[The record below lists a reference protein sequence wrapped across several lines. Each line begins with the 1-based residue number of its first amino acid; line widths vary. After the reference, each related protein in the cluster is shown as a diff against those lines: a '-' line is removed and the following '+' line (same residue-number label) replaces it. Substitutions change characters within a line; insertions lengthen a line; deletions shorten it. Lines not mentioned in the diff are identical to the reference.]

1 MSEVMS
7 KKPELTY
14 DELKPDRE
22 FEPYQM
28 VVDDTAVSKF
38 LATIEDENPIYRNA
52 SAAKEWGYNRALAP
66 HSLAAVYARASYLK
80 NYTMPGGGILVKQDF
95 HFFRPIQ
102 IGDHLVCKAKVVER
116 FEKKG
121 RKYVV
126 IETSTSNQNR
136 ELVSRVKIEAIWPK

>member
-1 MSEVMS
+1 MSEFMV

-14 DELKPDRE
+14 DELKPNKE

-28 VVDDTAVSKF
+28 VVDDTMVGKF
-38 LATIEDENPIYRNA
+38 LATIEDDNSIYRNA
-52 SAAKEWGYNRALAP
+52 SAAKQWGYGRALAP

-102 IGDHLVCKAKVVER
+102 IGDHLLCKAKVMDR
-116 FEKKG
+116 FQRKG

-126 IETSTSNQNR
+126 IETSTYNQNR
-136 ELVSRVKIEAIWPK
+136 ELVSTVKIEAIWPK